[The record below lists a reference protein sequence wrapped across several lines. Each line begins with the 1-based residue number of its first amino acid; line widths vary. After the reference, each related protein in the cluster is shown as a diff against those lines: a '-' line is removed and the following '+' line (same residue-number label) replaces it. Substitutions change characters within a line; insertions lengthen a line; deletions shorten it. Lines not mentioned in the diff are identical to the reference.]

1 VVSDLAVV
9 TNLHLVIDLHSIT
22 HYGIFDSPP
31 IYRGARTHVDIISK
45 TNSSDLGDWL
55 QVTLCVRREP
65 KSISAYYC
73 TTMDHATSPNA
84 HSVIQNRARHND
96 CIGPDHTPFS
106 DIRTGPDLNAVGKDY
121 F

>member
-9 TNLHLVIDLHSIT
+9 TNLHLVINLHAIT
-22 HYGIFDSPP
+22 HHGIFDSPP
-31 IYRGARTHVDIISK
+31 IYRRARTHADIISK

-55 QVTLCVRREP
+55 QVTFCIRREP
-65 KSISAYYC
+65 KSISAYYR
-73 TTMDHATSPNA
+73 TTMNHATSPDANT
-84 HSVIQNRARHND
+84 VIQNRARHND

-106 DIRTGPDLNAVGKDY
+106 DIRTGPDLNAVGKDC